1 MQVTAFRN
9 LLRGQHLFV
18 AGMLAPAFVIL
29 ALFYAYPTFQN
40 LAISFTDLSLL
51 GLKRGSNW
59 VGFDNYH
66 EFLAG
71 AEFRHVL
78 FNTVIWLTALSVAL
92 RLAFGLG
99 IALLLDSPLL
109 YRIRL
114 ATLAKVAV
122 LVPWA
127 TPPIVAVVIWRWMLD
142 PQNGI
147 VNAILVKL
155 ALVDEPVAFFAD
167 LRTVWPSVVTIIV
180 WNTVPLIALSL
191 LASLQSIPDELNEA
205 AALDGAS
212 RWQQFRYITLPF
224 LMPTL
229 VVLTLMSVFWT
240 FNNFVYVWLATGAG
254 PGTFTNVL
262 ATEIYIK
269 AFVDFRIGYSSAVG
283 IVMAIV
289 MAAFGLA
296 YYRFVAPHELTDAL

>member
-1 MQVTAFRN
+1 M
-9 LLRGQHLFV
+9 RGQRWFIV
-18 AGMLAPAFVIL
+18 GMLAPAFVIL
-29 ALFYAYPTFQN
+29 ALFYVYPTVQN
-40 LAISFTDLSLL
+40 LALSFTDLSLL
-51 GLKRGSNW
+51 GLKRGGNP
-59 VGFDNYH
+59 VGLDNYR
-66 EFLAG
+66 EFVESPDFGRL
-71 AEFRHVL
+71 L
-78 FNTVIWLTALSVAL
+78 FNTVVWLTALSVAL
-92 RLAFGLG
+92 RLLLGLG
-99 IALLLDSPLL
+99 IALLLNSPLL
-109 YRIRL
+109 RRWRL
-114 ATLAKVAV
+114 ASIAKVAV
-122 LVPWA
+122 VVPWA
-127 TPPIVAVVIWRWMLD
+127 TPPIVAVVIWRWMLE
-142 PQNGI
+142 PQNGV
-147 VNAILVKL
+147 VNAALRNL
-155 ALVDEPVAFFAD
+155 GLVDNPVAFFAD
-167 LRTVWPSVVTIIV
+167 LRTVWPSIVTVIV

-224 LMPTL
+224 LMPTI

-289 MAAFGLA
+289 MAAFAVL
-296 YYRFVAPHELTDAL
+296 YYRFVAPRELKDSL